1 MQLTLRV
8 TGGTEA
14 DRLEFL
20 HVVERLVAEKYELKE
35 RLHSGLKDPATEEYL
50 YLDFRRKE

>member
-14 DRLEFL
+14 NRLEFL

-35 RLHSGLKDPATEEYL
+35 RMHSGLKDPATEEYL